1 MEKMDKFLRNLIINE
16 KNEMML
22 QLVLEYYFL
31 VMFFL

>member
-1 MEKMDKFLRNLIINE
+1 MEKMDKFSRNLIINE

-31 VMFFL
+31 VMLFL